1 MTLHYYSENLNNNST
16 SLRAS
21 ISHKLCLVC
30 IYFIAI
36 WSLYSQQLY
45 EKQIHNTSHIF
56 HTFNICMLIIIIN
69 VYYQSSR
76 ALSSVVTVKHVV
88 ILVLNRKQHPQ
99 LNEEA
104 EKTAAPW
111 GSLKEM
117 VTLSYFQD
125 MAGFIGESVW
135 LLGSVSNVVGPLL
148 SYTKHHEAA
157 DVVNWCNIIKIKKQ
171 VVVTWRWLLNGVRFH
186 TLLW

>member
-1 MTLHYYSENLNNNST
+1 M
-16 SLRAS
+16 
-21 ISHKLCLVC
+21 
-30 IYFIAI
+30 F
-36 WSLYSQQLY
+36 
-45 EKQIHNTSHIF
+45 
-56 HTFNICMLIIIIN
+56 IIIIN
-69 VYYQSSR
+69 VYYQSSCALFQINR
-76 ALSSVVTVKHVV
+76 GITMSVGERVYFWCSVYAVALSSVVTVKHVV

-125 MAGFIGESVW
+125 MTGLIGESLW

-148 SYTKHHEAA
+148 SYTKQHEVA